1 MSAGDIEGYSQGDAA
16 QRDPDARSLTIETIE
31 DVEPLDEQF
40 GVEVPKT
47 VPDALYDTL
56 FGQPK
61 RGEVKLGDRLADA
74 RVFTYVILDAAK
86 VVGLPEMLEASGLEH
101 RCLFKGAAYDE
112 LKGVA
117 PWIVRLEEGNTFTR
131 NLFTRSDAPWHFWDK
146 EAGLY
151 IRSRDKLVDVHAHW
165 RKFTKVQDEAGAW
178 FYLRLYDPRITQA
191 FLHNAP
197 DFADRILSRAFP
209 WDDLTII
216 TCFEGRV
223 KSFRAA
229 HKTSKNIPVIRLGAD
244 EKAVLR
250 HLTFEA
256 RADGLMA
263 KLDKS
268 TVIAMPTEPR
278 LRKAHKE
285 TIVAALHRIHGYGFQ
300 QPIQQEKWGIWEMFY
315 GEEFE
320 RGDPQLVRI
329 CDAKDM
335 PSGDRFAVFQRRL
348 EEIYS

>member
-1 MSAGDIEGYSQGDAA
+1 M
-16 QRDPDARSLTIETIE
+16 TIETIE

-40 GVEVPKT
+40 GVEVPRT

-61 RGEVKLGDRLADA
+61 LGEVKLGDRIADA
-74 RVFTYVILDAAK
+74 RVFTYAILDAAK
-86 VVGLPEMLEASGLEH
+86 VVSLPEMLEASGLEH

-112 LKGVA
+112 LKDVA

-131 NLFTRSDAPWHFWDK
+131 NLFTRSDAPWHLWDK

-151 IRSRDKLVDVHAHW
+151 IRSRDKLVDVRAHW

-216 TCFEGRV
+216 TCFEGRA
-223 KSFRAA
+223 KSFGAA
-229 HKTSKNIPVIRLGAD
+229 RKTSKNIPVIRLGSD

-250 HLTFEA
+250 HL
-256 RADGLMA
+256 L
-263 KLDKS
+263 
-268 TVIAMPTEPR
+268 
-278 LRKAHKE
+278 
-285 TIVAALHRIHGYGFQ
+285 
-300 QPIQQEKWGIWEMFY
+300 
-315 GEEFE
+315 
-320 RGDPQLVRI
+320 
-329 CDAKDM
+329 
-335 PSGDRFAVFQRRL
+335 
-348 EEIYS
+348 